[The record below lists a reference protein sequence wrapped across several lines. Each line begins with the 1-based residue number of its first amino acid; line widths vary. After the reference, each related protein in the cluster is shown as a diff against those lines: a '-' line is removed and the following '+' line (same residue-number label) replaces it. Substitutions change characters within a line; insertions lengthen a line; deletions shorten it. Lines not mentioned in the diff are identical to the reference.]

1 MASKIM
7 IPLALAT
14 PAMAFALATPAMALQ
29 GSRGHAPSLAFTTP
43 PTPFQPA
50 AWRHTAA
57 VPPQHRRRAGTVYA
71 QELGER
77 EIDVGCLG
85 RIVIG
90 WLIQMIGITTV
101 FSVLDLAC
109 YGPLPGNVQLGGPL
123 PWQAVVGIFLG
134 LSVSGSRL
142 FIPFDTVPPELR
154 NAISAE
160 EDASLVEYLDAGKF
174 KAKVLFQAAES
185 RGLLVDNTMDR
196 PALVDRLRLYLAD
209 AEATAGADDA
219 AARDADA
226 GDAAR
231 SFLPEWLPPTAIEW
245 ALLGPLHAAAASL
258 VFEASTGRLNEAY
271 LNDPVLL
278 WLVFHLVVRD
288 TWSNLARVERRIGAA
303 VPGAAVVWLSAA
315 FTAKQFYD
323 VTPLAGGLLVLP
335 LVWFSAEAASAASK
349 WRALNSL
356 NALDEA
362 QGEPLYPYKR
372 AGFRSATRLTFEP
385 WGGGVP

>member
-1 MASKIM
+1 M
-7 IPLALAT
+7 
-14 PAMAFALATPAMALQ
+14 
-29 GSRGHAPSLAFTTP
+29 
-43 PTPFQPA
+43 
-50 AWRHTAA
+50 
-57 VPPQHRRRAGTVYA
+57 YA

-101 FSVLDLAC
+101 FGVLDLAC
-109 YGPLPGNVQLGGPL
+109 YGPLPGNVQLSGPL

-134 LSVSGSRL
+134 LSVFGSRL

-209 AEATAGADDA
+209 AEATAGTDGA
-219 AARDADA
+219 APRDGVA

-231 SFLPEWLPPTAIEW
+231 SALHELEEERSGFLPEWLPPTAIEW

-258 VFEASTGRLNEAY
+258 VYEASTGRLNEAY

-349 WRALNSL
+349 WRALN
-356 NALDEA
+356 EV